1 MKNIYVAATSQHVG
15 KTTCTLGLISTL
27 MKQGVNVGY
36 CKPVGQKHIDVAG
49 QKVDKDTV
57 LFSDLVDFTINPA
70 HHSPVIFWKGAT
82 QEFLDEPGKYDMTKM
97 ILDAQIE
104 LEKQHDIIIYE
115 GTGHPGV
122 GSVADLSNAKVA
134 KLLGASVIMVVEG
147 GIGSTIDMLNLCL
160 SLFREEGVDV
170 LGVIINKV
178 TPEKIDTIEHYVGKW
193 IKSKGL
199 KLLGVIPYDKSMRFP
214 LIYTIAI
221 SVGGKLEYFP
231 EKVYNRVAGMLAGS
245 LFDLDDLREREQQML
260 IVSTRGL
267 TKAIKKIESISEAEG
282 MTKSPLSGI
291 VLTGD
296 GNISRYCKDYI
307 NTHQLPVI
315 RTELDTYGSVI
326 KISNIEVKINRST
339 PWKINRAI
347 ELFQNNI
354 NISEIF

>member
-1 MKNIYVAATSQHVG
+1 MKNIYVAASSQHVG

-27 MKQGVNVGY
+27 LKQGVNVGY

-49 QKVDKDTV
+49 EKVDKDTV
-57 LFSDLVDFTINPA
+57 LFSDLADFTITPE

-82 QEFLDEPGKYDMTKM
+82 QEFLDDPLKYDMSKM
-97 ILDAQIE
+97 ILSAQAA
-104 LEKQHDIIIYE
+104 LEEKHECIIYE

-122 GSVADLSNAKVA
+122 GSVANLSNAKVA
-134 KLLGASVIMVVEG
+134 KLLNASVIMVVEG
-147 GIGSTIDMLNLCL
+147 GIGSTVDMLNLCL
-160 SLFREEGVDV
+160 SLFREENVEV

-178 TPEKIDTIEHYVGKW
+178 HPDKIEIVKKYVGKW
-193 IKSKGL
+193 IESKNL
-199 KLLGVIPYDKSMRFP
+199 KLLGVIPYDRTMRFP

-231 EKVYNRVAGMLAGS
+231 EKVYNRVAGILAGS
-245 LFDLDDLREREQQML
+245 LVDIDDLKEREQQML

-267 TKAIKKIESISEAEG
+267 TKAIKKIESMSAAEG
-282 MTKSPLSGI
+282 MTNTPLSGI

-296 GNISRYCKDYI
+296 GNISKYCKDYI
-307 NTHQLPVI
+307 NKYQLPVI

-339 PWKINRAI
+339 PWKVNRAI
-347 ELFQNNI
+347 ELFQDNI